1 MAPFKVGMKVYD
13 NDWFLKYNFSYEE
26 AARILRDWGVTFVL
40 AQSRYLPMPDT
51 AVKSEIPPEL
61 AERYAAYDDRRFRDA
76 LAKEGV
82 EYWAA
87 ATMFFDPAA
96 LVADPGLRAVG
107 SDGEPIEKIDW
118 YIGIPPS
125 MQSLVDRKV
134 AAIEKAVEALEPDG
148 VFLAFMRWPNFWE
161 LWMPRHRRQDFLEYS
176 YDAMTLA
183 RFEQEAGVDLS
194 GRQAAHAAQWIEESA
209 RDAWTDWKCGV
220 VEDVI
225 RQVRTASQR
234 IKPDTRIM
242 LNTVPFGADDYDG
255 AQEKVFG
262 QRFETLAD
270 VVDVFE
276 VMTYHQIL
284 KRPTDWIPQIGSEVK
299 ARSGRKTVCTLQA
312 TPLYLEGM
320 HAAENRSPT
329 LDVEEFGRAVQSVA
343 AAQDVDGVVVFLWS
357 DFLGQVYHH
366 NDSRRV
372 DILRAAAA
380 SRAVS

>member
-1 MAPFKVGMKVYD
+1 MTPFRVGMKVYD

-26 AARILRDWGVTFVL
+26 AARILRDWGVTFIL

-51 AVKSEIPPEL
+51 AVKSEVPPEL
-61 AERYAAYDDRRFRDA
+61 AKRYAAYDDRRFRDA

-96 LVADPGLRAVG
+96 LAANPGLRAVG

-125 MQSLVDRKV
+125 MQQLVDHKV

-194 GRQAAHAAQWIEESA
+194 GRQAAQAAQWIEENA
-209 RDAWTDWKCGV
+209 REAWTDWKCGV

-299 ARSGRKTVCTLQA
+299 ARSGCKTVCTLQA
-312 TPLYLEGM
+312 APLYLEGM
-320 HAAENRSPT
+320 HAAEDRSPT

-357 DFLGQVYHH
+357 DFLDQVYHH

>member
-1 MAPFKVGMKVYD
+1 MAPFEVGMKVYD

-26 AARILRDWGVTFVL
+26 AARILSDWGVTFIL

-61 AERYAAYDDRRFRDA
+61 ADRRFRDA

-96 LVADPGLRAVG
+96 LEADPGLRAVG
-107 SDGEPIEKIDW
+107 NDGQPIEKIDW

-125 MQSLVDRKV
+125 MQQLVDHKV

-161 LWMPRHRRQDFLEYS
+161 LWMPRHRRQDFPEYS
-176 YDAMTLA
+176 YDPVTLG
-183 RFEQEAGVDLS
+183 RFDQEAGIGLPTHQGAEAV
-194 GRQAAHAAQWIEESA
+194 RWIEDNA

-225 RQVRTASQR
+225 RQVKTASQR
-234 IKPDTRIM
+234 IKPNTRIM
-242 LNTVPFGADDYDG
+242 LNTVPFGAGDYDG

-262 QRFETLAD
+262 QRFETLAE

-284 KRPTDWIPQIGSEVK
+284 KRPTDWIPQIGAEVK
-299 ARSGRKTVCTLQA
+299 ARSGRKTLCTLQA
-312 TPLYLEGM
+312 APLYLDGM
-320 HAAENRSPT
+320 HAAENRSRT
-329 LDVEEFGRAVQSVA
+329 LDVDEFERAVQAVA
-343 AAQDVDGVVVFLWS
+343 AVDDIDGVVVFLWS
-357 DFLGQVYHH
+357 DFLGQVYHQ

-372 DILRAAAA
+372 DVIRAAVD
-380 SRAVS
+380 SRAIS